1 MKILIPI
8 AGKNVVDE
16 KSQYIKTLYEIE
28 KKTVLQYV
36 YESLS
41 QIQDA
46 QFIVVLRHED
56 VLNFHLDDMIRL
68 MIPNVEVIVADGP
81 TQGSACSC
89 LLAIDQIEDEEPLL
103 IVGSDQ
109 LLNVDLQKVLDDFTA
124 RELDGGVIIFDDIH
138 PRWSFVKLDDQD
150 LVIEAAEKRPISR
163 NATTGFYYFR
173 RGRDFITSVQ
183 QMIKKGASTNGQ
195 YYVCP
200 CYNEMVLLQKRI
212 GVYRI
217 SKEDYFNLNQQKGMD
232 DYEAYL
238 KGKRHEN
245 SGAK

>member
-8 AGKNVVDE
+8 AGKNTADD
-16 KSQYIKTLYEIE
+16 KSPYIKTLYEIE

-36 YESLS
+36 YESLN
-41 QIQDA
+41 QIHNA
-46 QFIVVLRHED
+46 EFIVVLRHED
-56 VLNFHLDDMIRL
+56 VLNYHLDDMVRL
-68 MIPNVEVIVADGP
+68 MIPQVEVIVADGP

-89 LLAIDQIEDEEPLL
+89 LLAIDQIEEDEPLL
-103 IVGSDQ
+103 VVGSDQ
-109 LLNVDLQKVLDDFTA
+109 LLNINLQTVLDDFTL
-124 RELDGGVIIFDDIH
+124 RDLDGGVIVFDDIH
-138 PRWSFVKLDDQD
+138 PRWSFVKLDENE

-173 RGRDFITSVQ
+173 KGLDFINAVE

-200 CYNEMVLLQKRI
+200 CYNEMVLQQKKI

-217 SKEDYFNLNQQKGMD
+217 SKKDYFNLNQQKGLD

-245 SGAK
+245 S

>member
-8 AGKNVVDE
+8 AGKNTVDD

-41 QIQDA
+41 QIRGA
-46 QFIVVLRHED
+46 EFIVVLRHED
-56 VLNFHLDDMIRL
+56 VLNYHLDDMVRL
-68 MIPNVEVIVADGP
+68 MIPQVEVIVADGP

-89 LLAIDQIEDEEPLL
+89 LLAIDQIEEDEPLL
-103 IVGSDQ
+103 VVGSDQ
-109 LLNVDLQKVLDDFTA
+109 LLNIDLQDVLDDFT
-124 RELDGGVIIFDDIH
+124 RRDLDGGVIVFDDIH
-138 PRWSFVKLDDQD
+138 PRWSFVKLDENE

-173 RGRDFITSVQ
+173 KGRDFIEAVE
-183 QMIKKGASTNGQ
+183 QMIKKGANTNGQ

-200 CYNEMVLLQKRI
+200 CYNEMVLQQKKI

-217 SKEDYFNLNQQKGMD
+217 SKKDYFNLNQQKGLD

-238 KGKRHEN
+238 KGKRYEN
-245 SGAK
+245 S

>member
-8 AGKNVVDE
+8 AGKSVVDD
-16 KSQYIKTLYEIE
+16 KNQYIKTLYEIE

-41 QIQDA
+41 QIKDA

-56 VLNFHLDDMIRL
+56 VLNYHLDDMIRL
-68 MIPNVEVIVADGP
+68 MIPGVEVIVADGP

-89 LLAIDQIEDEEPLL
+89 LLAIDQIEEQEPLL
-103 IVGSDQ
+103 VVGSDQ
-109 LLNVDLQKVLDDFTA
+109 LLNIDLQAVLDSFIQRD
-124 RELDGGVIIFDDIH
+124 LDGGVIVFDDIH
-138 PRWSFVKLDDQD
+138 PRWSFVKLDENE
-150 LVIEAAEKRPISR
+150 LVVEAAEKRPISR

-173 RGRDFITSVQ
+173 KGSDFVDAVE
-183 QMIKKGASTNGQ
+183 QMIKKGASINEQ

-200 CYNEMVLLQKRI
+200 CYNELVLKQKKI

-217 SKEDYFNLNQQKGMD
+217 SKRDYFNLNQQKGLD
-232 DYEAYL
+232 DYESYL
-238 KGKRHEN
+238 KGKRYEN
-245 SGAK
+245 G